1 MLELTSTKELTLVER
16 QLATANRV
24 PVCADAAYLLA
35 RARFLETIR
44 TERTSARVAS

>member
-16 QLATANRV
+16 QLTTATRV

-35 RARFLETIR
+35 RARFLEAIR
-44 TERTSARVAS
+44 TERASARVAS